1 MIIVIIDD
9 CFKPHHTITTIFVAI
24 QDCSASAIEE
34 IPKIVLHSITRKLN
48 SAKNFIE
55 YPGITWSKVSY
66 DEYISV
72 RIEMLSKKG
81 FDGLRIFVVV
91 KFIRNWAT

>member
-1 MIIVIIDD
+1 MSHIV
-9 CFKPHHTITTIFVAI
+9 F
-24 QDCSASAIEE
+24 
-34 IPKIVLHSITRKLN
+34 
-48 SAKNFIE
+48 KNFIE
-55 YPGITWSKVSY
+55 NPGITWSKVSY

-91 KFIRNWAT
+91 KFIRNWATCSIIKQC